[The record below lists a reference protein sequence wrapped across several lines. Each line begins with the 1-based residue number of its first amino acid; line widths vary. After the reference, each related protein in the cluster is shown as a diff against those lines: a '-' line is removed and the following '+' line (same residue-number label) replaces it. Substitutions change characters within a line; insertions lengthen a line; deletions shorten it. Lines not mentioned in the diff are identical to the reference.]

1 MKPQNTYRNLPK
13 QSAAEKPSPAGSSF
27 QFDSSK
33 VLKILPHI
41 IFVAVFG
48 IVYIAN
54 RHYTERM
61 VRQITKLKAQVE
73 ELRVDY
79 TTLNAAFMQE
89 RNENNILL
97 KAKQLDLKGRNKTQ
111 YKIKLED

>member
-1 MKPQNTYRNLPK
+1 MKPQNTYRNQPK
-13 QSAAEKPSPAGSSF
+13 QTTAGKSAPTNSGF
-27 QFDSSK
+27 RFDSRK
-33 VLKILPHI
+33 VLKLLPHI

-61 VRQITKLKAQVE
+61 VRQITKLKAEVE